1 MATLAETLADPT
13 RPSFLFGMFI
23 ILIRI
28 TLSFVYPTTTKR
40 TSRSAPFSLKLAL
53 FSFSVSDD
61 IRKRDWKW
69 WISLCA
75 LLMDMVMWWWWKNS
89 FTHSSLRRRLKLLQ
103 KKTRKRTER
112 VFRVSPFPLAPK
124 KIDPLLLVYECLYC
138 FFLDWWL
145 ISLSL

>member
-61 IRKRDWKW
+61 IRKRDWK
-69 WISLCA
+69 
-75 LLMDMVMWWWWKNS
+75 
-89 FTHSSLRRRLKLLQ
+89 
-103 KKTRKRTER
+103 
-112 VFRVSPFPLAPK
+112 
-124 KIDPLLLVYECLYC
+124 
-138 FFLDWWL
+138 
-145 ISLSL
+145 